1 MSDLK
6 KFYEVHFRPP
16 EWIIP
21 CALSPAIS
29 WQGSENDYAVKS
41 IKPFRWSSQENSM
54 EFQKTK
60 AIE

>member
-21 CALSPAIS
+21 CALSPAVS

-54 EFQKTK
+54 EF
-60 AIE
+60 